1 MPFKK
6 DIKIKPDFTRI
17 SIGLASPDSILE
29 RSYGEVLKP
38 ETINYRTY
46 KPERDGLFCERIFG
60 PIKDYECYCG
70 KYKRIR
76 YKGIVC
82 DRCGVEVTE
91 KKVRRERM
99 GHIKL
104 VVPVVHIWY
113 FKSLPNKIGYLLGM
127 SSKKLESIVY
137 YERFCVIQPGPLT
150 EGIMINGD
158 LKSYK
163 THDLITEEEYLE
175 VLETL
180 PKENQMLDDSDPNKF
195 IADMGAPAVFTMLS
209 RINLDDLSAALR
221 HQANTETSQQRKAEA
236 LKRLSVVEACSA
248 KQLVVTKIV
257 LNGWLFNIYR

>member
-1 MPFKK
+1 MAVKK
-6 DIKIKPDFTRI
+6 DNRPRSSFSKIT
-17 SIGLASPDSILE
+17 IGLASPDSILE

-60 PIKDYECYCG
+60 PVKDYECACG

-127 SSKKLESIVY
+127 SSKKLETIVY
-137 YERFCVIQPGPLT
+137 YERFAVIQA
-150 EGIMINGD
+150 GIREDKGLKMGD
-158 LKSYK
+158 LLS
-163 THDLITEEEYLE
+163 EEEYRSGTRTLSQSKYYR
-175 VLETL
+175 VDLVSFKGADNSYQLCFSTPDRTL
-180 PKENQMLDDSDPNKF
+180 P
-195 IADMGAPAVFTMLS
+195 GRGTVW
-209 RINLDDLSAALR
+209 NLA
-221 HQANTETSQQRKAEA
+221 HHE
-236 LKRLSVVEACSA
+236 
-248 KQLVVTKIV
+248 
-257 LNGWLFNIYR
+257 